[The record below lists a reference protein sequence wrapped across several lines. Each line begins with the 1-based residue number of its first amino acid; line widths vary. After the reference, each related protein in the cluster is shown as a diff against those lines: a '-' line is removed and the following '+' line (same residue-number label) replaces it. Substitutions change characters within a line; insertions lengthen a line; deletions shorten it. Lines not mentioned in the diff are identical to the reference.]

1 MVNELILQEIE
12 VFSDVFSMMIA
23 NIEFQS
29 TYKVWKPPICTS
41 GPFVRGLA
49 LFFHVPL
56 CQALALEIL
65 RPLKGYFCQNSC
77 WVSA

>member
-29 TYKVWKPPICTS
+29 TYKVWKPPHLHLWSFCERTGIVLSRDTS
-41 GPFVRGLA
+41 HCAKRWRWKFC
-49 LFFHVPL
+49 VP
-56 CQALALEIL
+56 
-65 RPLKGYFCQNSC
+65 
-77 WVSA
+77 

>member
-29 TYKVWKPPICTS
+29 TYKVLKPP
-41 GPFVRGLA
+41 FA
-49 LFFHVPL
+49 PL
-56 CQALALEIL
+56 VLL
-65 RPLKGYFCQNSC
+65 
-77 WVSA
+77 